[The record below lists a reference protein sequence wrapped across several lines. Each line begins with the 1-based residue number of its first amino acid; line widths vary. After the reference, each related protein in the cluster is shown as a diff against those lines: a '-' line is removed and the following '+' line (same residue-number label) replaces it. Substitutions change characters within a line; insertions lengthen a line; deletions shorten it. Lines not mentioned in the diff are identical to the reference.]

1 MPKTIWRVAARHD
14 CAGVDSKVVV
24 IDFDL
29 LIIRTVIKKVSCA
42 VHIVDFDNNR
52 CGLMERYYP

>member
-1 MPKTIWRVAARHD
+1 M
-14 CAGVDSKVVV
+14 V

-29 LIIRTVIKKVSCA
+29 LMIRRVINKVSCA
-42 VHIVDFDNNR
+42 VHIVDFFNNR